1 MSGSGKRTHQR
12 QLAKVARKRQQQR
25 ALEQRRRRTRVAISA
40 GTAGLPVVIIG
51 SVLLFKPDAK
61 VGAKPSKTPSVT
73 PSAVASVKPGE
84 QTGTV
89 KMEATPPKT
98 VACGASVPTAAGT
111 PKPQFSAPPK
121 QTIDQTLIYTAVI
134 TTSCGDIE
142 VKLDP
147 VGAPVATNN
156 FLFLVKKHFYDGI
169 YLHRIV
175 KGFMIQGGDPL
186 GTGAGGPGYVF
197 NTEVNQT
204 IKFGDQAGVLAYGN
218 KGIPDTNGSQFFI
231 TVAPES
237 YLDTQGPFTAFGTV
251 TKGLGVLEKISRL
264 PAKPASS
271 CVSATE
277 ACRTDEA
284 VYIDSIS
291 IKETKPKPS
300 SSPSP

>member
-1 MSGSGKRTHQR
+1 M
-12 QLAKVARKRQQQR
+12 
-25 ALEQRRRRTRVAISA
+25 AIA
-40 GTAGLPVVIIG
+40 GGMAGLLVVLVG

-61 VGAKPSKTPSVT
+61 VGAKPSKSPSVT
-73 PSAVASVKPGE
+73 PSAVASVKPGK

-89 KMEATPPKT
+89 TMKADPPKT
-98 VACGASVPTAAGT
+98 VACGGALPAAAGT
-111 PKPQFSAPPK
+111 PKPQFGAPPK
-121 QTIDQTLIYTAVI
+121 QTIDPTLVYTALI
-134 TTSCGDIE
+134 KTSCGDVE
-142 VKLDP
+142 VTLDP

-156 FLFLVKKHFYDGI
+156 FVFLVKKHFYDGI

-186 GTGAGGPGYVF
+186 GTGAGGPGYDF
-197 NTEVNQT
+197 ATEVNQT

-231 TVAPES
+231 TVARQS
-237 YLDTQGPFTAFGTV
+237 FLDTQGPFTAFGTV
-251 TKGLGVLEKISRL
+251 SKGLGVLEKITHL

-284 VYIDSIS
+284 VYIDSIT

-300 SSPSP
+300 PSPSP